1 MTIRDHIARRVAIG
15 YGLAFAGFG
24 LILVLS
30 FVYDGG
36 PGYAFGFASIPFFAT
51 IAYMNLGIRC
61 PRCKGNLAITPAIYP
76 TFSRKHRFNY
86 CPYCG
91 VDIDE
96 NL

>member
-1 MTIRDHIARRVAIG
+1 VAIG
-15 YGLAFAGFG
+15 YGLAFVGFG

-30 FVYDGG
+30 FANSGG
-36 PGYAFGFASIPFFAT
+36 PEHSAFFGLAFIPFFVA

-76 TFSRKHRFNY
+76 TFSKKHRFNY

-91 VDIDE
+91 VAVDE
-96 NL
+96 TL